1 MLTLM
6 PVPMPMRRALRAH
19 ATRGRQLVR
28 VRVHAGVVG
37 GPARALEVL
46 ARGDGEHGCAV
57 PAPVRDE
64 EGVRRSEGR
73 EGQEEGARGGG
84 VRGGVGAC
92 VVAVEEDDVGV
103 RDELRG
109 EGRGGA

>member
-1 MLTLM
+1 M
-6 PVPMPMRRALRAH
+6 
-19 ATRGRQLVR
+19 
-28 VRVHAGVVG
+28 
-37 GPARALEVL
+37 
-46 ARGDGEHGCAV
+46 
-57 PAPVRDE
+57 RDE